1 MQQTLH
7 LGEMLAVRLAGQ
19 PITQLTLDLRHV
31 CPLSGQDLTATKYTG
46 RAFWL
51 YENRSD
57 DDLCFWHKYLANVR
71 RHNLHTTRGY

>member
-1 MQQTLH
+1 MQQDPS

-31 CPLSGQDLTATKYTG
+31 CPLTGRDVIATKSTS

-51 YENRSD
+51 FENRSD
-57 DDLCFWHKYLANVR
+57 NDLYWWRKYLANVR
-71 RHNLHTTRGY
+71 RHNLDTTRGY